1 MAHVSAAERRPQLI
15 KAAIDLMAREGV
27 AAGSTRAIAAELGVA
42 QATVHYTFGT
52 KEDLY
57 RAVIQHLTQ
66 EMESQVR
73 QAAPDGAGFEET
85 VGVLAAALWR
95 TVRNQS
101 RSYQLLTELTMFALR
116 SPHLREALETHNLG
130 VLSVTSELVTD
141 AADRAGQQ
149 LAQPARTIAR
159 FFLAGFDGLVL
170 QHLTHPDDEAELS
183 CLQAL
188 ISSTLALASGRMEMV
203 AVPHALNEGDLSSG

>member
-15 KAAIDLMAREGV
+15 KAAIELMAREGV

-66 EMESQVR
+66 EMVSQVR
-73 QAAPDGAGFEET
+73 QAAPDDAGFEET
-85 VGVLAAALWR
+85 MGVLASALWR
-95 TVRNQS
+95 TVRHQS
-101 RSYQLLTELTMFALR
+101 SSYQLLTELTMFALR

-141 AADRAGQQ
+141 AAERAGRQ
-149 LAQPARTIAR
+149 LAQPASTVAR

-188 ISSTLALASGRMEMV
+188 ISSTLALAAGRLELV
-203 AVPHALNEGDLSSG
+203 AVPHDLIEGDLSRT

>member
-57 RAVIQHLTQ
+57 RAVIEHLTQ
-66 EMESQVR
+66 GLVDQVR
-73 QAAPDGAGFEET
+73 QSAPADAGFEET
-85 VGVLAAALWR
+85 VGVLASALWR
-95 TVRNQS
+95 TVRDEP

-116 SPHLREALETHNLG
+116 SPHLREALEVHNLG
-130 VLSVTSELVTD
+130 VMSVTASLVAD
-141 AADRAGQQ
+141 AAERTGQQ
-149 LAQPARTIAR
+149 LAQPAQLIAR
-159 FFLAGFDGLVL
+159 FFLAGFDGLM
-170 QHLTHPDDEAELS
+170 QQRLTLPDDEAELS

-188 ISSTLALASGRMEMV
+188 ISSTVALARGRVEMV
-203 AVPHALNEGDLSSG
+203 AVPRDLAAGNLSST

>member
-57 RAVIQHLTQ
+57 RAVIEHLTHGLVD
-66 EMESQVR
+66 QVR
-73 QAAPDGAGFEET
+73 QSAPADAGFEET
-85 VGVLAAALWR
+85 VGVLASALWR
-95 TVRNQS
+95 TVRDEP

-116 SPHLREALETHNLG
+116 SPHLREALEVHNLG
-130 VLSVTSELVTD
+130 VMSVTAGLVAD
-141 AADRAGQQ
+141 AAERTGQQ
-149 LAQPARTIAR
+149 LAQPAQLIAR
-159 FFLAGFDGLVL
+159 FFLAGFDGLM
-170 QHLTHPDDEAELS
+170 QQRLTFPDDEAELS

-188 ISSTLALASGRMEMV
+188 ISSTVALARGRVEMV
-203 AVPHALNEGDLSSG
+203 AVPRDLAAGNLSST